1 MGGGEQECIN
11 VTIIDDEILEN
22 TEVFRVVMLPS
33 NDSAITFEST
43 VLSVGIENDDSKL
56 KVKGA
61 NFTDCVCFCRC
72 GSGIP
77 RGYIHCE

>member
-56 KVKGA
+56 KVKGK
-61 NFTDCVCFCRC
+61 F
-72 GSGIP
+72 
-77 RGYIHCE
+77 H